1 MASPSYERLKTFFE
15 TSAAARRA
23 TRPLKKGASVAVTFP
38 DDPEPYRFTMES
50 GSAGFVPGRESDP
63 DFSLVLPPKAVE
75 EITGLEADDL
85 GSFAVAFF
93 KCILADEDERKVHV
107 KLHAGFIRLTRHG
120 YLSTMA
126 LGGPTV
132 MMFLARQG
140 LKGPGGI
147 KKAIDKLRKG

>member
-1 MASPSYERLKTFFE
+1 MPSPSYERLKTFFE

-23 TRPLKKGASVAVTFP
+23 TRPLSKRASVAVTFP
-38 DDPEPYRFTMES
+38 DDAEPYRFHMETKQ
-50 GSAGFVPGRESDP
+50 ARFVPGAAPDP

-75 EITGLEADDL
+75 EITGLSSDDL

-93 KCILADEDERKVHV
+93 KCILADEEDRKVHV
-107 KLHAGFIRLTRHG
+107 KLHAGLLRLTRNG
-120 YLSTMA
+120 YLATMA

-132 MMFLARQG
+132 VVFLAKQG
-140 LKGPGGI
+140 LKGPSGI